1 VPELDLDCFF
11 VAEIGGE
18 IVGAAGFKVLPDG
31 SGKTT
36 LMAVDPSYR
45 RCGVGQR
52 LQEARMQALRR
63 LGCKRVVTNADRPET
78 IEWYQ
83 RKFRYRKVGT
93 LEKLHEFGD
102 PDVDHWTTLEADL

>member
-1 VPELDLDCFF
+1 MLRVLASANFRPVPSPEVPELDLDCFF
-11 VAEIGGE
+11 VAEIAGE

-45 RCGVGQR
+45 RHGIGQR
-52 LQEARMQALRR
+52 LQEARMQAMHR

-78 IEWYQ
+78 I
-83 RKFRYRKVGT
+83 
-93 LEKLHEFGD
+93 
-102 PDVDHWTTLEADL
+102 DVVSAEVRLSQGRNAPEAA